1 MNTPFFS
8 FVRPL
13 AVVAFGGNALLRPG
27 DSGTTAQ
34 QLDRAREAV
43 RHLLPILGRGY
54 ELVVVHG
61 NGPQVGNLLIQAEM
75 ASSELPPQTLDFCVA
90 QTQGALGL
98 LLELAFANE
107 LPRAGFRKEVATF
120 ITQVMVDAAD
130 PAFLAPTKPIGP
142 FFSRERAMALEETVG
157 WKMIEDS
164 GRGWRK
170 VVASPRPRA
179 ILGVPVAA
187 ALINRGH
194 IVIAGGGGGIPV
206 VTSEE
211 GEVRGVEAVIDKD
224 YTASMLASSLSADL
238 LIILTGVECVSRDFG
253 KPTQTSLRELDVA
266 TARALLAQGQFPAG
280 SMAPKIDA
288 AARFVEAGGRQVLIT
303 RAESLSQ
310 ALEGKTGTLIRES
323 DDRVIVRSS
332 PNLDLRLPP

>member
-1 MNTPFFS
+1 MITPFFS

-27 DSGTTAQ
+27 DSGTTGQ

-224 YTASMLASSLSADL
+224 YTASMLAASLSADF

-253 KPTQTSLRELDVA
+253 KPTQTPLRELDVA
-266 TARALLAQGQFPAG
+266 AARALLAQGQFPAG

-310 ALEGKTGTLIRES
+310 ALEGRTGTLIRES
-323 DDRVIVRSS
+323 DDRAIG
-332 PNLDLRLPP
+332 

>member
-142 FFSRERAMALEETVG
+142 FFSRERAMALEEAVG

-206 VTSEE
+206 VMSEE
-211 GEVRGVEAVIDKD
+211 GDVRGVEAVIDKD
-224 YTASMLASSLSADL
+224 YTASMLAASLSADL

-266 TARALLAQGQFPAG
+266 AARALLAQGQFPAG

-323 DDRVIVRSS
+323 DDRVIGGSS
-332 PNLDLRLPP
+332 PNLDLRLLP